1 MVWVRSVWFEERAV
15 KVAQAAVSETEPHL
29 PASSSLQRESGWG
42 SPLARGRS
50 DEPGSRGPGHLIIT
64 FSSETYYT
72 GAAEMFGGF
81 VFASLILGSLVAS
94 FSSCAVTTLPERS
107 SGSQSEEFSSNARPE
122 DLAGVWEGGSACRLG
137 RYSSNCRGIRNIAFT
152 FVALKGSRAA
162 GFYRCAT
169 GTVSC
174 RNRLETGSIART
186 DMNGK
191 RLWLRVMLGDG
202 SSCLFTSILGHDKLA
217 GGYECLQGAAL
228 VEQGRW
234 WAERSY

>member
-1 MVWVRSVWFEERAV
+1 
-15 KVAQAAVSETEPHL
+15 
-29 PASSSLQRESGWG
+29 
-42 SPLARGRS
+42 
-50 DEPGSRGPGHLIIT
+50 
-64 FSSETYYT
+64 
-72 GAAEMFGGF
+72 MFGGF
-81 VFASLILGSLVAS
+81 VLSSIILGLGVVV
-94 FSSCAVTTLPERS
+94 FSGCAVTTLPERS
-107 SGSQSEEFSSNARPE
+107 SGSLSEESPPDARVGRG
-122 DLAGVWEGGSACRLG
+122 LTGVWEGGSACRPG
-137 RYSSNCRGIRNIAFT
+137 RYSSNCYGIRNIAFT
-152 FVALKGSRAA
+152 FAVLEGSSAA

-174 RNRLETGSIART
+174 RNRLETGPIVRT
-186 DMNGK
+186 DWKGK